1 MRKNI
6 VRSDCVFSNL
16 VGFFSGEAL
25 ISLEPN
31 LIFNGQDYKIL
42 KAIFETNE
50 IQNFFIQQILY
61 DSYVAFEEKSYYYIY
76 KMPK

>member
-50 IQNFFIQQILY
+50 IQIPLFKRFYMIHMMHSKKNPTITLI
-61 DSYVAFEEKSYYYIY
+61 
-76 KMPK
+76 